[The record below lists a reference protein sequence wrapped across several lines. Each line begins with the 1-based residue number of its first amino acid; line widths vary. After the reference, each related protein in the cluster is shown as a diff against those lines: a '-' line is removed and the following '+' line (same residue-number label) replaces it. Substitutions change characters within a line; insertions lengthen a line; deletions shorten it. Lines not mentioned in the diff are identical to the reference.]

1 MSDRANTFADRI
13 EQGAESL
20 AAYIEGFSETE
31 WNTIVPNEKRS
42 VGTLAHHVASMYQAE
57 VELTL
62 QLAAGDPIKGLSFDD
77 IDEIN
82 ANHAQEY
89 ARVDKKDTLNFLR
102 ESSKKTANRVR
113 ELSDTEL
120 DRAAAVSLNADAP
133 LTTQFFIEDHP
144 LRHSFQH
151 LESIRKSL
159 KK

>member
-20 AAYIEGFSETE
+20 AVYIEGFSEAE

-62 QLAAGDPIKGLSFDD
+62 QLAAGDPIKGLTFDD

-82 ANHAQEY
+82 ANHAQ
-89 ARVDKKDTLNFLR
+89 VDKKDTLNFLH

-120 DRAAAVSLNADAP
+120 DTAAAVSLNADAP

-151 LESIRKSL
+151 LESIRDLLNK
-159 KK
+159 

>member
-20 AAYIEGFSETE
+20 AVHIESFSEAE

-62 QLAAGDPIKGLSFDD
+62 QLAVGDPIKGLTFDD

-82 ANHAQEY
+82 ANHAQEH
-89 ARVDKKDTLNFLR
+89 AQVEKVETLKFLR
-102 ESSKKTANRVR
+102 ESSRAAADRIR
-113 ELSDTEL
+113 ELTDVEL
-120 DRAAAVSLNADAP
+120 DTAAAVSLNADAP

-151 LESIRKSL
+151 LDSIRKLL
-159 KK
+159 K